1 MKFRLLSLALV
12 STLLLVGCGA
22 KTVDVVKNEDA
33 AAFQKTT
40 QQAGVVTLDV
50 RTPAEFSQGHITGAI
65 NIDVEGADFAAE
77 ISKLNKSTS
86 YAVYCHSGRRS
97 AIATKIMQ
105 ESQFKSLFNLQNG
118 IQGWLASGLPM
129 TTA

>member
-1 MKFRLLSLALV
+1 MKFRLLSLALL
-12 STLLLVGCGA
+12 STLLLAGCGA

-65 NIDVEGADFAAE
+65 NIDVDGADFAAE
-77 ISKLNKSTS
+77 ISKLNKSAS

-97 AIATKIMQ
+97 AIATETMRKA
-105 ESQFKSLFNLQNG
+105 QFKSLFNLQNG
-118 IQGWLASGLPM
+118 IQDWLASGLSV
-129 TTA
+129 TTG

>member
-1 MKFRLLSLALV
+1 MKFRLLSLALL
-12 STLLLVGCGA
+12 STLLLAGCGA
-22 KTVDVVKNEDA
+22 KNVDVVKNEDA

-77 ISKLNKSTS
+77 ISKLSKSAS

-97 AIATKIMQ
+97 AIATETMRKA
-105 ESQFKSLFNLQNG
+105 QFKSLFNLQNG
-118 IQGWLASGLPM
+118 IQDWLASGLSV

>member
-97 AIATKIMQ
+97 AIATEIMQ